1 MFQRVGMREGGEP
14 LPLAVQYLILLI
26 QRPCDLILVMISLLA
41 SKCHDFK
48 VGMPFFSHFM

>member
-48 VGMPFFSHFM
+48 VGMYFFSHFM